1 MNKSA
6 RNLEDRPASAELRDS
21 DQRQEQVGSEAEE
34 QAEEAPAGELRSRQK
49 EARQERSDA
58 EGGSGEAP
66 VKSLFGFPK
75 RHPYVSTA
83 VGVVLLLVVAG
94 AVLWWLHARQYES
107 TDDAFIDARTVTIAA
122 EVSGRIV
129 DVPVNDNQLVDAGT
143 VLARIDDSD
152 YRAALDQADAQMAE
166 AEAAATD
173 IAAQIEAQNAKI
185 EQARKQVAQAQAA
198 LDFAAAENKR
208 NQELLSR
215 GTSTQQQAQ
224 QASSTLRQSQAELDS
239 AQANVIA
246 AQKQVLVLN
255 AQAKSA
261 QAKIAEAAANQRRAR
276 TALART
282 AIVAPTAGRATE
294 ISAAEGTYAQ
304 PGQIL
309 MMFVPRQVWVK
320 ANFKET
326 QLDLMRPGQ
335 PVDIEI
341 DTYPHKTFH
350 GHVDSIQAGS
360 GTAFSL
366 LPAENATGNFVKV
379 VQRVPVK
386 IVFDTPPDVYLG
398 PGMSVV
404 PSVKVR

>member
-34 QAEEAPAGELRSRQK
+34 QAEEAPAGELISLQK
-49 EARQERSDA
+49 EARQKRSDA

-294 ISAAEGTYAQ
+294 ISAAEGIYAQ

>member
-34 QAEEAPAGELRSRQK
+34 QAEEAPAGELISRQK
-49 EARQERSDA
+49 EARQKRSDA

-75 RHPYVSTA
+75 RHPYASTA
-83 VGVVLLLVVAG
+83 VGAVLLLVVAG